1 MSDRS
6 PAGLNEWFGEVN
18 LRNDLDASA
27 TSFLTELATMLDS
40 LRPARMDT
48 SRSSVRQRD
57 TGAGVEIEI
66 MHQVD
71 PDSTVSVILGDGDG
85 IISWLSAHEHIFPA
99 DAPTDRPWTTV
110 TVDAIAE
117 ILGGEY
123 AIEDHY
129 RGKRLIKTRIID
141 VADPAGERIM
151 ETIGTP
157 LALIPWP
164 GPKRVERRRVD
175 FGAHRPSATG
185 AD

>member
-123 AIEDHY
+123 PSRTTTAASASS
-129 RGKRLIKTRIID
+129 RLESSTSL
-141 VADPAGERIM
+141 
-151 ETIGTP
+151 TP
-157 LALIPWP
+157 QASGSWRRSGHRWP
-164 GPKRVERRRVD
+164 
-175 FGAHRPSATG
+175 
-185 AD
+185 